1 MLQYRKENNVV
12 RNFYMM
18 DSVGNDFLIHYYDIQ
33 GRYKIVHPFNTFIK
47 IAIIRF
53 LNNNEKAF
61 FSMNDRIKLYDNTNH
76 YLCDIYFERYED
88 DNNNFFMTWEND
100 ILRNGEWISED
111 INSIKYA
118 THEMLKNI
126 ELTKDYTV
134 GMDKYEIQQLRK
146 GM

>member
-18 DSVGNDFLIHYYDIQ
+18 DSITNDFIIHYYDIQ
-33 GRYKIVHPFNTFIK
+33 GHYKIVHPFNTFIK
-47 IAIIRF
+47 IAMTRF
-53 LNNNEKAF
+53 LNNNEKTF
-61 FSMNDRIKLYDNTNH
+61 FSMNDRIKLYDNRNH

-100 ILRNGEWISED
+100 ILRNGEWINED

>member
-18 DSVGNDFLIHYYDIQ
+18 DSVENDFLIHYYDIQ
-33 GRYKIVHPFNTFIK
+33 RDYKLAHPFNTFIES
-47 IAIIRF
+47 AIIRF

-61 FSMNDRIKLYDNTNH
+61 FSMNDRIKLYDDSNH
-76 YLCDIYFERYED
+76 YLCDIYFERD
-88 DNNNFFMTWEND
+88 DDNNFFMTWEND
-100 ILRNGEWISED
+100 ILRNGEWINED

-126 ELTKDYTV
+126 KL
-134 GMDKYEIQQLRK
+134 IQQLRNE
-146 GM
+146 M